1 MYALLSYSKYLLS
14 PSLSLFRFLKGFLM
28 RCDVDAERERGD
40 LFPIPDMSFSWVE
53 CRKWWWWLLMLC
65 LYYSLLSNPKST
77 THVYIFSLYLSNI
90 LPIILSNSLF
100 SPEKKNLIELVAC
113 RVCVLLPCAFL
124 CVDWI
129 VWDGNGRPFYLDCQV
144 CKEKSVALASSHP
157 TLLSFQI
164 QKVESAATKTN
175 S

>member
-1 MYALLSYSKYLLS
+1 M
-14 PSLSLFRFLKGFLM
+14 LM
-28 RCDVDAERERGD
+28 RRERERGD
-40 LFPIPDMSFSWVE
+40 LFPILDMSFSWVE

-77 THVYIFSLYLSNI
+77 THVYIFSLSIQHTTYYSLQ
-90 LPIILSNSLF
+90 LAILSR
-100 SPEKKNLIELVAC
+100 KKNLIELVAC

-129 VWDGNGRPFYLDCQV
+129 VWDGNGRPFYLDCRV

>member
-1 MYALLSYSKYLLS
+1 MYALLFYSKYLLS

-28 RCDVDAERERGD
+28 RCDVDAEREREETC
-40 LFPIPDMSFSWVE
+40 FPFSTWVSVE
-53 CRKWWWWLLMLC
+53 LNAENDGGGCWC
-65 LYYSLLSNPKST
+65 YAFTTPCNPIQNPLPT
-77 THVYIFSLYLSNI
+77 YIFFLYLSNI
-90 LPIILSNSLF
+90 LPIILSNLLF
-100 SPEKKNLIELVAC
+100 SPEKNLIELVAC

-129 VWDGNGRPFYLDCQV
+129 VWEGNGRPFYLDCRV